1 MNINLRPII
10 QAYIRNWIYINSLEI
25 YKWIAIKHFQENFFQ
40 IEMPYVERLKNS
52 LEKTANL
59 LVAPTYYAKE
69 MLIEVSESKPTIS
82 ETLITSLFDE
92 SKPLKERVLAY
103 QRDFAKTIKE
113 MAEEGHSDW
122 YGRNNLQTFQD
133 VHAISVYLAMR
144 FPKKYYIYKYSIF
157 KEFSNIVGYKIQNG
171 NAVDRFIEF
180 NELCNLVKK
189 ELLSEI
195 GFISYYDN
203 WMKDNAFDDSNY
215 NLLTQDFIYSA
226 VRHLGY
232 NGSNKSDKKKP
243 IEKSVNQIDAEE
255 FPNIDSILPKSFK
268 GNLNIDYAKKDDL
281 FRSLGLLGEEWAIT
295 YEQERLKKLGI
306 DYPVRHA
313 SVLDGDGIG
322 YDIKSVEDDGI
333 TPRYIE
339 VKTTTG
345 SISQPF
351 YYSDNELAFS
361 ELNSANYYVYRIYN
375 FKGETQKADILIIH
389 GSLKALFGR
398 PVSYKVS
405 ISHNI

>member
-1 MNINLRPII
+1 MNINLRHII
-10 QAYIRNWIYINSLEI
+10 QAYISHWNDINEKEV
-25 YKWIAIKHFQENFFQ
+25 YKWFAIRHFQDSFFQ
-40 IEMPYVERLKNS
+40 NNVPFAERLKKS
-52 LEKTANL
+52 LEKTVNL
-59 LVAPTYYAKE
+59 LVAPRYFAKE
-69 MLIEVSESKPTIS
+69 VLIEVAEDKPTDAEAMINA
-82 ETLITSLFDE
+82 LFDE

-103 QRDFAKTIKE
+103 QSDFGKLMKKMT
-113 MAEEGHSDW
+113 EEGHSDW
-122 YGRNNLQTFQD
+122 YGRINLQTFQD

-157 KEFSNIVGYKIQNG
+157 KDFSNIVGYNIQNG

-195 GFISYYDN
+195 GFISYYDS
-203 WMKDNAFDDSNY
+203 WMKDNSFDDSNY

-226 VRHLGY
+226 ARHLNHNSY
-232 NGSNKSDKKKP
+232 KDKKKP
-243 IEKSVNQIDAEE
+243 IEKTVIQVEADE
-255 FPNIDSILPKSFK
+255 FSYIDSRIPQSFK
-268 GNLNIDYAKKDDL
+268 GNLNVDYAKKDNL
-281 FRSLGLLGEEWAIT
+281 FRSLGLLGEKWAIT
-295 YEQERLKKLGI
+295 YEQERLNKLGI
-306 DYPVRHA
+306 DYQVRHA
-313 SVLDGDGIG
+313 SILDGDGIG

-345 SISQPF
+345 NISQPF

-361 ELNSANYYVYRIYN
+361 ELNSGNYYVYRIYN

-389 GSLKALFGR
+389 GGLKALFGR

-405 ISHNI
+405 ISPNL

>member
-1 MNINLRPII
+1 MNINLSQII
-10 QAYIRNWIYINSLEI
+10 QAYIRNWSYINGLEI

-40 IEMPYVERLKNS
+40 IEVPYVERLRKS

-59 LVAPTYYAKE
+59 LIAPTYFAKG

-82 ETLITSLFDE
+82 ETLIMDLFDE
-92 SKPLKERVLAY
+92 LKPLKERVLAY
-103 QRDFAKTIKE
+103 QKNFARTIKE

-133 VHAISVYLAMR
+133 VHAISVYLAMC
-144 FPKKYYIYKYSIF
+144 FPNKYYIYKYSIF

-180 NELCNLVKK
+180 NELCVLVKK

-195 GFISYYDN
+195 GFISYYDS

-226 VRHLGY
+226 VRHLSF
-232 NGSNKSDKKKP
+232 NASNKSDKKKP
-243 IEKSVNQIDAEE
+243 IEKSVNQIDADE
-255 FPNIDSILPKSFK
+255 FPHIDSIIPNSFK
-268 GNLNIDYAKKDDL
+268 GNLNVDYAKKDHL
-281 FRSLGLLGEEWAIT
+281 FRSLGLLGEKWAIT
-295 YEQERLKKLGI
+295 YEQERLNKLGI
-306 DYPVRHA
+306 DYQVRHA

-345 SISQPF
+345 GIGQSF
-351 YYSDNELAFS
+351 FYSDNELAFS
-361 ELNSANYYVYRIYN
+361 EKNSVHYYIYRIYN
-375 FKGETQKADILIIH
+375 FKSTTQKADILIIH
-389 GSLKALFGR
+389 GSLKSLCGR

-405 ISHNI
+405 ISPNL

>member
-10 QAYIRNWIYINSLEI
+10 QAYICNWSYINSLEK
-25 YKWIAIKHFQENFFQ
+25 YKWIAIKHFQKNFFQ
-40 IEMPYVERLKNS
+40 IEVPYVERSKKS

-59 LVAPTYYAKE
+59 LVAPTYFAKE

-82 ETLITSLFDE
+82 ETLLTDLFYE
-92 SKPLKERVLAY
+92 LKPLKERVLAY
-103 QRDFAKTIKE
+103 QRDFARTIKE

-195 GFISYYDN
+195 GFISYYDS
-203 WMKDNAFDDSNY
+203 WMKDNSFDDSNY

-226 VRHLGY
+226 ARHLNHNSY
-232 NGSNKSDKKKP
+232 KDKKKP
-243 IEKSVNQIDAEE
+243 IEKTVIQVEADE
-255 FPNIDSILPKSFK
+255 FSYIDSRIPQSFK
-268 GNLNIDYAKKDDL
+268 GNLNVDYAKKDNL
-281 FRSLGLLGEEWAIT
+281 FRSLGLLGEKWAIT
-295 YEQERLKKLGI
+295 YEQERLNKLEI
-306 DYPVRHA
+306 DYQVRHA
-313 SVLDGDGIG
+313 SILDGDGIG

-345 SISQPF
+345 NISQPF

-405 ISHNI
+405 ISPNL

>member
-10 QAYIRNWIYINSLEI
+10 QAYIRNWSYINSLEI
-25 YKWIAIKHFQENFFQ
+25 YKWIAIKHFQEYFFQ
-40 IEMPYVERLKNS
+40 IEVPYVERLRKS

-59 LVAPTYYAKE
+59 LIAPTYFAKG

-82 ETLITSLFDE
+82 ETLIMDLFDE
-92 SKPLKERVLAY
+92 LKPLKERVLAY

-133 VHAISVYLAMR
+133 VHAISVYLA
-144 FPKKYYIYKYSIF
+144 
-157 KEFSNIVGYKIQNG
+157 IQNG

-180 NELCNLVKK
+180 NELCNLVQK

-243 IEKSVNQIDAEE
+243 IEKSVNQIDADE
-255 FPNIDSILPKSFK
+255 FPHFVSILPKCFK

-281 FRSLGLLGEEWAIT
+281 FRSLGLLGEKWAIT
-295 YEQERLKKLGI
+295 YEQERLNKLGI
-306 DYPVRHA
+306 DFPVRHA

-322 YDIKSVEDDGI
+322 YDIKSVKAISGAGDSDEI
-333 TPRYIE
+333 HIE
-339 VKTTTG
+339 VKTSK
-345 SISQPF
+345 SIYPTPATFSDSF
-351 YYSDNELAFS
+351 NMTINEWKDADMAKDKYFIYRVYITKTDDYIYVIENLADKVERNEITRKDYTYVMEYDSTVYSE
-361 ELNSANYYVYRIYN
+361 YVKI
-375 FKGETQKADILIIH
+375 
-389 GSLKALFGR
+389 
-398 PVSYKVS
+398 
-405 ISHNI
+405 